1 MKNALGSLSSLVHCP
16 IDWLFESNDK
26 TTRLRNQRVCLRRSR
41 RPLADAL
48 GLTVLALAAASLLMG
63 AIDRGNIQGTVTDE
77 QGAVVP
83 GAKVVVKNL
92 DTNVET
98 ALTTNNSGVYL
109 ATELVPGRYTVRV
122 EARGFTPVDVTE
134 IRVSANTTVTTD
146 VQMRVGATTQSVEV
160 TAAPPVV
167 EDTPSNFTT
176 ASLSS
181 RTINDM
187 PLVGRDIQTLV
198 QLVPGITQTSGPS
211 GSVFGFNSQFGGFP
225 DPLHLVG
232 STVSANGSQGGANAW
247 YLDGSL
253 NAALGA
259 ENAVVVPSQDAV
271 EEFNVVNNG
280 LAPEWGRTSG
290 AIFNTVLKSGTNAVH
305 GDVYEF
311 NRNSTFSAT
320 NPFARRDASGHPF
333 LQPRVN
339 FNNFG
344 ATFGGPIVLPK
355 IYHGKNRTF
364 FFISYEGSLLHE
376 SINRIETVPFG
387 NERFGDFRGDPRFAA
402 NCDPAHGVTNCLY
415 DPYSTTGPDA
425 NGLYHRT
432 PFPTP
437 QIPQSRISPL
447 AAFYASSYPAANFVD
462 PLQQGSGGCGI
473 FCNNYLGEARSSQ
486 VTDNGSVKVDHSF
499 TDNHKFFFEWLYN
512 PTFYA
517 NLKYPWNGP
526 TAQTQSGV
534 AAAQPY
540 DTHNQIAAI
549 GLTSSFTPTLVNE
562 ARFMFSRQSQV
573 AFNNPD
579 SVVDNTDVLK
589 QVQGKNFLL
598 FAPFQTVPD
607 IGIGDVG
614 SFGPQQWQNAIQGVQ
629 AYTFID
635 NLTKIVGRHTLKA
648 GFMWRRDNNWNIAA
662 WGYGLGFG
670 GGLTQDPVSGLGGSG
685 LAQFLLGAVD
695 SGSGTGNY
703 HAPWQSNDYYATYV
717 QDTWRVN
724 SDLSVTY
731 GVRWDFFGWF
741 YERYNDVANF
751 DFSIPNPKLPS
762 YKGGIVYF
770 GTPSHPGRTVFP
782 SHKDSLG
789 PRFSFAWKPFHS
801 SKTVI
806 RAGMG
811 LIYSNAISVA
821 MGTQVN
827 SISAPGFAQYISYQ
841 DTVDFSGR
849 HPAFNLNDGAP
860 ASYIQNFPSPL
871 AAKQG
876 NLQFLGSGA
885 GGGFLNGSRDP
896 YVVQWNFNIQRELPG
911 NFALTVGYVGTH
923 GLHLYGDGY
932 RNYDYVPTAT
942 RLKLRNH
949 INDSVPTDPAIGALY
964 GCGTSCP
971 GYLVLVPYPQYTGVP
986 INTNP
991 DGFTRYNALQAKAQ
1005 KRYSSGLDF
1014 ILAYSFQKTIA
1025 SANTGSLLGN
1035 TATPTTLGRNVGR
1048 ISFAPGAS
1056 SGGTPDRS
1064 GGDAAENP
1072 DNRIGYRS
1080 VSPDDIPQVL
1090 NVAASYE
1097 LPFGKGKPFL
1107 SGGGLADKI
1116 LGGWK
1121 LTQNWNAQSGI
1132 PMLITSPC
1140 NAVSCRPDLIANP
1153 ASGRSSKTRQQV
1165 ENQWFNPAAF
1175 QAPFGSDP
1183 ATIAAISSGTADFNA
1198 LDAWWHYGTIGAR
1211 SPLARAPGFWNVDT
1225 SLAKEIQFT
1234 ESRRLQFR
1242 WDMFN
1247 ALNHQN
1253 LGIPNNN
1260 WCLPPNADGSTDVIH
1275 IFACQFGKI
1284 TNVQTDPR
1292 SMQFGLKF
1300 MW

>member
-1 MKNALGSLSSLVHCP
+1 MSALPNAWSGSWGKVFLVLLLSV
-16 IDWLFESNDK
+16 
-26 TTRLRNQRVCLRRSR
+26 
-41 RPLADAL
+41 
-48 GLTVLALAAASLLMG
+48 AAPSIGTG
-63 AIDRGNIQGTVTDE
+63 AIDRGNIQGTVVDE
-77 QGAVVP
+77 QGAVIP

-92 DTNVET
+92 ATNVET
-98 ALTTNNSGVYL
+98 ALTTNGAGVYL
-109 ATELVPGRYTVRV
+109 ASELVPGPYSVRV
-122 EARGFTPVDVTE
+122 ETRGFSPVEVTG
-134 IRVSANTTVTTD
+134 INVTANTTITND
-146 VQMRVGATTQSVEV
+146 ISLRVGTTTQTVEV
-160 TAAPPVV
+160 TAAAPAI
-167 EDTPSNFTT
+167 ESTSSNFTT
-176 ASLSS
+176 AALEA
-181 RTINDM
+181 RAINDL

-198 QLVPGITQTSGPS
+198 QLVPGITQTAGPS
-211 GSVFGFNSQFGGFP
+211 GAVFGFDSQFGGFP

-259 ENAVVVPSQDAV
+259 ENSVVVPSQDAV

-290 AIFNTVLKSGTNAVH
+290 AIFNTVLKSGTNALH

-320 NPFARRDASGHPF
+320 NPFARRDVNGRPF

-339 FNNFG
+339 FNNMG
-344 ATFGGPIVLPK
+344 GTLGGPVVLPR
-355 IYHGKNRTF
+355 IYNGRNRTF

-376 SINRIETVPFG
+376 TIGRILTVPIG
-387 NERFGDFRGDPRFAA
+387 QERFGDFRGDPRLAA
-402 NCDPAHGVTNCLY
+402 NCDPAHGVTNCIY

-437 QIPQSRISPL
+437 QIPASRIDPL
-447 AAFYASSYPAANFVD
+447 AAFYAASYPAPNFVD
-462 PLQQGSGGCGI
+462 PLQQGPSGCGI
-473 FCNNYLGEARSSQ
+473 YCNNFLGSSRSSQ
-486 VTDNGSVKVDHSF
+486 TTHNASIKFDHSF
-499 TDNHKFFFEWLYN
+499 SENQKFFFEWLYN
-512 PTFYA
+512 PTFYT

-526 TAQTQSGV
+526 TAQTQTGV

-540 DTHNQIAAI
+540 NTYNQIAAI
-549 GLTSSFTPTLVNE
+549 GLTSTFTPTLINE

-573 AFNNPD
+573 ATPNPD

-589 QVQGKNFLL
+589 HVEGKNFLL
-598 FAPFQTVPD
+598 FAPYQIVPD
-607 IGIGDVG
+607 IGIGG
-614 SFGPQQWQNAIQGVQ
+614 IGGFGPQQWQNAIQGVQ

-635 NLTKIVGRHTLKA
+635 NLTKIVGRHNLKA
-648 GFMWRRDNNWNIAA
+648 GMMWRRDNNWNIAA

-670 GGLTQDPVSGLGGSG
+670 GGLTSDPVSGLGGSG

-703 HAPWQSNDYYATYV
+703 HAPWQSNDYWGTYV

-724 SDLSVTY
+724 NSLSLTY

-751 DFSIPNPKLPS
+751 DFSIPNPDLPS
-762 YKGGIVYF
+762 ARGGIVYF

-789 PRFSFAWKPFHS
+789 PRLSFAWQPFNS
-801 SKTVI
+801 KKTVI
-806 RAGMG
+806 RGGMG

-827 SISAPGFAQYISYQ
+827 SVSAPGFAQYVGYQ
-841 DTVDFSGR
+841 DTVDFSGQ
-849 HPAFNLNDGAP
+849 HPAFNLTDGAP
-860 ASYIQNFPSPL
+860 VSYLQNFPSPTT
-871 AAKQG
+871 AKQK
-876 NLQFLGSGA
+876 NLQFLGNGA

-896 YVVQWNFNIQRELPG
+896 YVVQYSFNIQRELPG

-932 RNYDYVPTAT
+932 RNYDNVPTAI

-949 INDSVPTDPAIGALY
+949 INDKVPTDPAIGALY

-971 GYLVLVPYPQYTGVP
+971 GYLVLTPYPQYTGVP

-991 DGFTRYNALQAKAQ
+991 DGFSRYNSLQVKAE
-1005 KRYSSGLDF
+1005 KRYSHGLD
-1014 ILAYSFQKTIA
+1014 LLVAYTFQKSID
-1025 SANTGSLLGN
+1025 SENTGSLLGN

-1048 ISFAPGAS
+1048 ISFVPGAS
-1056 SGGTPDRS
+1056 SGATPDR
-1064 GGDAAENP
+1064 GGAGAEDPDA
-1072 DNRIGYRS
+1072 RIKYRALA
-1080 VSPDDIPQVL
+1080 PDDIPHVL

-1097 LPFGKGKPFL
+1097 LPFGKSKPFL

-1121 LTQNWNAQSGI
+1121 LTQNWNAQSGV
-1132 PMLITSPC
+1132 PMLISAPG
-1140 NAVSCRPDLIANP
+1140 NGVSGRPDLIGDP
-1153 ASGRSSKTRQQV
+1153 SKGRSQKSRQQL
-1165 ENQWFNPAAF
+1165 ENQWFDPSAF

-1183 ATIAAISSGTADFNA
+1183 AVIAAISSGTADFNT
-1198 LDAWWHYGTIGAR
+1198 LDAWWHFGTIGSR
-1211 SPLARAPGFWNVDT
+1211 SPLTRMPGFWNVDT
-1225 SLAKEIQFT
+1225 SLAKEIHFT

-1253 LGIPNNN
+1253 LGVPNTG
-1260 WCLPPNADGSTDVIH
+1260 WCLPPNPDGSTDVIH
-1275 IFACQFGKI
+1275 IFGCQFGKI

-1292 SMQFGLKF
+1292 SMQFALKF
-1300 MW
+1300 YF